1 MLPRCEFRPLDFG
14 VNRSLLLSW
23 CLRAKQGHTDA
34 QPKRSGC
41 PSGAGVRISWWASQ
55 PCSIRLGT
63 AEPED
68 LPARC
73 VGVWSG
79 GRRVCGTRRRICP
92 RGASMCHPRDRRAGG
107 SRGTAAPAEPGV
119 PPPRAR
125 TRGTDNRH
133 GQQTQTTDMANRHRQ
148 QARPKDR
155 KVPPPRAR
163 TRGTDNRH
171 GQQAQPTGTAKRIE
185 RYRPHESGQQAQ
197 ITDTAN
203 RHGQTIERGRRHERG
218 QQIRT
223 IDTDNTRPKD
233 GKGPPPDGAAPLC
246 SPSDAIRSGQRW
258 TGPSAGSWCERSQ
271 RRSRS
276 YAGRPSGR

>member
-14 VNRSLLLSW
+14 VNRSLLLIW

-119 PPPRAR
+119 PPRRWNPGYRPHER
-125 TRGTDNRH
+125 
-133 GQQTQTTDMANRHRQ
+133 GQQAQTTDMANRHSQ
-148 QARPKDR
+148 QARPNDR
-155 KVPPPRAR
+155 KGPPPRAR
-163 TRGTDNRH
+163 T
-171 GQQAQPTGTAKRIE
+171 TG
-185 RYRPHESGQQAQ
+185 G
-197 ITDTAN
+197 
-203 RHGQTIERGRRHERG
+203 RGR
-218 QQIRT
+218 
-223 IDTDNTRPKD
+223 
-233 GKGPPPDGAAPLC
+233 
-246 SPSDAIRSGQRW
+246 
-258 TGPSAGSWCERSQ
+258 
-271 RRSRS
+271 
-276 YAGRPSGR
+276 

>member
-14 VNRSLLLSW
+14 VNRCLLLSW

-34 QPKRSGC
+34 QPKRAGC

-79 GRRVCGTRRRICP
+79 GRRVCGTRRRICR

-107 SRGTAAPAEPGV
+107 SRGTAPTSADNRHRQQTWP
-119 PPPRAR
+119 
-125 TRGTDNRH
+125 TGTDNRH
-133 GQQTQTTDMANRHRQ
+133 GQTIERCRRHERGQEAQTTDTANRHSQ

-155 KVPPPRAR
+155 KVPPPRER
-163 TRGTDNRH
+163 PTGTDNRH
-171 GQQAQPTGTAKRIE
+171 SQQTRPTDTAKR
-185 RYRPHESGQQAQ
+185 R
-197 ITDTAN
+197 
-203 RHGQTIERGRRHERG
+203 
-218 QQIRT
+218 
-223 IDTDNTRPKD
+223 
-233 GKGPPPDGAAPLC
+233 KGAAPSGAAPLC

>member
-14 VNRSLLLSW
+14 VNRCLLLSW

-34 QPKRSGC
+34 QPKRAGC

-79 GRRVCGTRRRICP
+79 GRRVCGTRRRICR

-107 SRGTAAPAEPGV
+107 SRGTAPTSA
-119 PPPRAR
+119 
-125 TRGTDNRH
+125 DK
-133 GQQTQTTDMANRHRQ
+133 RHRQ
-148 QARPKDR
+148 Q
-155 KVPPPRAR
+155 
-163 TRGTDNRH
+163 TW
-171 GQQAQPTGTAKRIE
+171 PTGTANRHGRKME
-185 RYRPHESGQQAQ
+185 RYRPHESGQQTQ
-197 ITDTAN
+197 PTDTAK
-203 RHGQTIERGRRHERG
+203 RR
-218 QQIRT
+218 
-223 IDTDNTRPKD
+223 
-233 GKGPPPDGAAPLC
+233 KGAAPSGAAPLC

>member
-1 MLPRCEFRPLDFG
+1 MLPRCEFRPLDFD

-23 CLRAKQGHTDA
+23 CLREKQGHTDA
-34 QPKRSGC
+34 QPKRAGC

-133 GQQTQTTDMANRHRQ
+133 GQQAQPTGTAIERGRRHEHGQQTQTTDMANRHSQ
-148 QARPKDR
+148 QARPNDR
-155 KVPPPRAR
+155 
-163 TRGTDNRH
+163 
-171 GQQAQPTGTAKRIE
+171 
-185 RYRPHESGQQAQ
+185 
-197 ITDTAN
+197 
-203 RHGQTIERGRRHERG
+203 
-218 QQIRT
+218 
-223 IDTDNTRPKD
+223 
-233 GKGPPPDGAAPLC
+233 KGPPPQARTPDTDAAEKRKGAAPSGAAPLC

>member
-14 VNRSLLLSW
+14 VNRSLLLGW

-107 SRGTAAPAEPGV
+107 SRGTAAPVEPGV

-125 TRGTDNRH
+125 TTGTDNNRRHKH
-133 GQQTQTTDMANRHRQ
+133 GQQ
-148 QARPKDR
+148 
-155 KVPPPRAR
+155 PPPQTR
-163 TRGTDNRH
+163 TPDTD
-171 GQQAQPTGTAKRIE
+171 TAKR
-185 RYRPHESGQQAQ
+185 R
-197 ITDTAN
+197 
-203 RHGQTIERGRRHERG
+203 
-218 QQIRT
+218 
-223 IDTDNTRPKD
+223 
-233 GKGPPPDGAAPLC
+233 KGAAPSGAAPLC

>member
-1 MLPRCEFRPLDFG
+1 MLPRCEFRPLDFD

-34 QPKRSGC
+34 QPKRAGC

-68 LPARC
+68 LPARRLD
-73 VGVWSG
+73 VPPEGS
-79 GRRVCGTRRRICP
+79 P
-92 RGASMCHPRDRRAGG
+92 RWWNPRDRRAGG
-107 SRGTAAPAEPGV
+107 TRGIAALVEAGV

-125 TRGTDNRH
+125 PTGTDNRH

-163 TRGTDNRH
+163 TRGADNRH
-171 GQQAQPTGTAKRIE
+171 SQQTRPTGTA
-185 RYRPHESGQQAQ
+185 
-197 ITDTAN
+197 N
-203 RHGQTIERGRRHERG
+203 RR
-218 QQIRT
+218 
-223 IDTDNTRPKD
+223 K
-233 GKGPPPDGAAPLC
+233 GAAP
-246 SPSDAIRSGQRW
+246 RW
-258 TGPSAGSWCERSQ
+258 GGPSMLSERRYQKRAALDWSVCW
-271 RRSRS
+271 
-276 YAGRPSGR
+276 

>member
-14 VNRSLLLSW
+14 VNRCLLLSW

-34 QPKRSGC
+34 QPKRAGC

-92 RGASMCHPRDRRAGG
+92 RGALMCHPRDRRAGG
-107 SRGTAAPAEPGV
+107 TRGTAAPVEPGV

-125 TRGTDNRH
+125 TT
-133 GQQTQTTDMANRHRQ
+133 
-148 QARPKDR
+148 
-155 KVPPPRAR
+155 
-163 TRGTDNRH
+163 GTDNRH
-171 GQQAQPTGTAKRIE
+171 GQQAQTTGTAKR
-185 RYRPHESGQQAQ
+185 R
-197 ITDTAN
+197 
-203 RHGQTIERGRRHERG
+203 
-218 QQIRT
+218 
-223 IDTDNTRPKD
+223 
-233 GKGPPPDGAAPLC
+233 KGAAPSGAAPLC

>member
-14 VNRSLLLSW
+14 VNRCLLLSW

-34 QPKRSGC
+34 QPKRAGC

-68 LPARC
+68 LPAR
-73 VGVWSG
+73 
-79 GRRVCGTRRRICP
+79 RL
-92 RGASMCHPRDRRAGG
+92 D
-107 SRGTAAPAEPGV
+107 V
-119 PPPRAR
+119 PPEGSPRWWKPGYR
-125 TRGTDNRH
+125 PHERG
-133 GQQTQTTDMANRHRQ
+133 QEAQTTDMANRHRQ

-163 TRGTDNRH
+163 PTGTDNRH
-171 GQQAQPTGTAKRIE
+171 SQQAQTTGTAKR
-185 RYRPHESGQQAQ
+185 R
-197 ITDTAN
+197 
-203 RHGQTIERGRRHERG
+203 
-218 QQIRT
+218 
-223 IDTDNTRPKD
+223 
-233 GKGPPPDGAAPLC
+233 KGAAPSGAAPLC

>member
-133 GQQTQTTDMANRHRQ
+133 GQQ
-148 QARPKDR
+148 
-155 KVPPPRAR
+155 
-163 TRGTDNRH
+163 
-171 GQQAQPTGTAKRIE
+171 AQPTGTAE
-185 RYRPHESGQQAQ
+185 RWKG
-197 ITDTAN
+197 TAPTSADN
-203 RHGQTIERGRRHERG
+203 RHRRGRKTERGRPIWG
-218 QQIRT
+218 
-223 IDTDNTRPKD
+223 
-233 GKGPPPDGAAPLC
+233 
-246 SPSDAIRSGQRW
+246 
-258 TGPSAGSWCERSQ
+258 GPSMLSERRYQKRAALDWSVCW
-271 RRSRS
+271 
-276 YAGRPSGR
+276 